1 MRIVGLSA
9 TLPNIADVGEW
20 LGCSAHHIHYFD
32 NTFRP
37 VPLEVHTLNYG
48 PAPNPF
54 LFERSL
60 DNKVADV
67 IRRFSDGRQVLIFC
81 SSKKNTETV
90 AEKLH
95 QANITRHQI
104 AHGAI
109 NAYHIED
116 KILLGLVQRGIAYH
130 HAGLLPS
137 DRSAVE
143 TLFELGHIRL
153 LCSTSTLAHGIN
165 LPAYLVI
172 IKGTF
177 SWRGSVNGYEKLGRS
192 EVVQMVGRAG
202 RPGFDTNGVAV
213 VMTNQEDLHLY
224 SNLTSGIEQIS
235 SQLEKSLNEGKSLMS
250 NIIKNLTVISHCLQ
264 SSTQKFL
271 KGLLQAYKTV

>member
-9 TLPNIADVGEW
+9 TLPNIAEVGEW

-60 DNKVADV
+60 DSKVADV
-67 IRRFSDGRQVLIFC
+67 IRRFSDGRQALIFC

-95 QANITRHQI
+95 QANLADIRGTQSAASI
-104 AHGAI
+104 P
-109 NAYHIED
+109 HIED
-116 KILLGLVQRGIAYH
+116 RVLLTLIQHGIAYH

-143 TLFELGHIRL
+143 ALFELGHIRL

-165 LPAYLVI
+165 LPAYLVV

-213 VMTNQEDLHLY
+213 VMTNQEDLNLY

-235 SQLEKSLNEGKSLMS
+235 SQLEKSLNEGNSTELFS
-250 NIIKNLTVISHCLQ
+250 TNYVSHKICC
-264 SSTQKFL
+264 
-271 KGLLQAYKTV
+271 